1 MNPTQLRET
10 LITTYHLE
18 TLSED
23 KQNEMIDR
31 IAALIFQAVLIRVLP
46 QMSEDKQTEFEQLM
60 EKDTTP
66 DEIMAFLAKEVPE
79 LPEILKE
86 EAENF
91 KNESEAIMSKVG

>member
-10 LITTYHLE
+10 LIKTYHLE
-18 TLSED
+18 NLSED

-46 QMSEDKQTEFEQLM
+46 QMSESKQNEFEQLM

-66 DEIMAFLAKEVPE
+66 DQIMAFLGKEVPE